1 MVATERGDET
11 RTRILRE
18 AGHLFAER
26 GYVATS
32 LGDIL
37 RATELT
43 KGGVYF
49 HFASKLELAEAV
61 ITEADERVTAVIL
74 DHVRGDRAMDRLLGM
89 VDGAFI
95 ACCSPDMAMITSL
108 STELTVVEDR
118 SGKHESPGEQ
128 WVDAV
133 EALLVEARAA
143 GELAAD
149 DAMTPRA
156 QAEMLIAAFFGT
168 RDLPGKTSEKAQY
181 KAAYLQMARRLLGLP
196 DEGAW

>member
-1 MVATERGDET
+1 MV
-11 RTRILRE
+11 
-18 AGHLFAER
+18 
-26 GYVATS
+26 
-32 LGDIL
+32 
-37 RATELT
+37 
-43 KGGVYF
+43 
-49 HFASKLELAEAV
+49 
-61 ITEADERVTAVIL
+61 
-74 DHVRGDRAMDRLLGM
+74 
-89 VDGAFI
+89 
-95 ACCSPDMAMITSL
+95 ITSL